1 MAALKIHSFEE
12 YKAYEGKELGT
23 SDYLKITQEQIDKF
37 ADATLDHQW
46 IHTDQEKAKKESP
59 FKNTIAHGYLTL
71 SVLPYLW
78 GQVVEVKNNK
88 MMVNYGIDN
97 LKFITPVLVDSEL
110 RLKASLKITGE
121 FKRYFQSGFRHL
133 DRDKGAKKTGAAG
146 RNHLSLP
153 FCQLRIFPF
162 SKRLYSKTSK
172 PFKFLTSVLRV
183 AGQNLTIWKCWFLD
197 NLLTV

>member
-46 IHTDQEKAKKESP
+46 IHTNQEKAKKESP

-97 LKFITPVLVDSEL
+97 LKLV
-110 RLKASLKITGE
+110 
-121 FKRYFQSGFRHL
+121 
-133 DRDKGAKKTGAAG
+133 
-146 RNHLSLP
+146 
-153 FCQLRIFPF
+153 
-162 SKRLYSKTSK
+162 
-172 PFKFLTSVLRV
+172 
-183 AGQNLTIWKCWFLD
+183 
-197 NLLTV
+197 